1 MAVSRKLPVADLNF
15 FWAVTAPSQLRFQRF
30 LRSKSLQGAPMVRAR
45 TSMKVF
51 WNGVKLNHVLLQE
64 RIKIK
69 SPAPNQKW
77 EGL

>member
-1 MAVSRKLPVADLNF
+1 LGSYRPVAVAVAELLAEQELARGSDGAGKNLHES
-15 FWAVTAPSQLRFQRF
+15 FWD
-30 LRSKSLQGAPMVRAR
+30 
-45 TSMKVF
+45 
-51 WNGVKLNHVLLQE
+51 GVKLNHVLLQE